1 MTLMAIGRTHDI
13 LLVRHAEPLS
23 RETYRLVVRHKSF
36 TDVEDLRAILSKLKD
51 EAIDPSVK
59 PFHFKDGLI
68 PEDRKLFRTVRVY
81 NNADPS
87 LVLEVNTSG
96 LPSKGSQ
103 RKLKLESRIQRV
115 YDLLA
120 SFDGVKT

>member
-1 MTLMAIGRTHDI
+1 MTLMGIGRTHGK
-13 LLVRHAEPLS
+13 LLVRNAEPLS
-23 RETYRLVVRHKSF
+23 LGKYRLIIRHEGFDNS
-36 TDVEDLRAILSKLKD
+36 DNLRAILSKLKD
-51 EAIDPSVK
+51 EAIDPSIK
-59 PFHFKDGLI
+59 PFHFKDGLV
-68 PEDRKLFRTVRVY
+68 PEGSRLFRAIRVY